1 MIKLSIR
8 GFISAVILPCVM
20 VAIGSFIL
28 SRLVKELL
36 PDSLLGVLLVC
47 FISAVIVALLAYL
60 IGLTKGERS
69 FIQLKL
75 YQVYNKLTRK
85 R

>member
-8 GFISAVILPCVM
+8 NFTSAVILPCFM

-28 SRLVKELL
+28 SRLVKEFL
-36 PDSLLGVLLVC
+36 PASLIGVLLVC

-60 IGLTKGERS
+60 IGLTKGERL
-69 FIQLKL
+69 FVNTKI
-75 YQVYNKLTRK
+75 VEVRNKIFHRD
-85 R
+85 